1 MGARVQVEA
10 FRKRFLLT
18 CAAAWPAGS
27 LVLLL
32 VSGWKT
38 ALAFCLAFLLVAGDF
53 WWMSLGLS
61 RLLGAEEVPKG
72 AQGWFLMGLA
82 FRTLLLLLGLYGIFY
97 ILPKE
102 SLGVVLGIGGP
113 LILLGAAGATA
124 TRD

>member
-1 MGARVQVEA
+1 VQVEA
-10 FRKRFLLT
+10 FRKRFLVT
-18 CAAAWPAGS
+18 CAAAWPVGA

-32 VSGWKT
+32 ASGWKT
-38 ALAFCLAFLLVAGDF
+38 ALAFGLSFLLVAGDF

-61 RLLGAEEVPKG
+61 RLLGAEEIPKG

-113 LILLGAAGATA
+113 LVLLAAAGATA
-124 TRD
+124 TRG